1 MRISGVYR
9 GEIGESIKVL
19 TAEYSCCQ
27 ELELNKSKFEV
38 NQDTGK
44 VFRGDNYIEPLAHN
58 SHNTLSVF
66 LREEEELSLS
76 PAAQERISSFNP
88 WMKLEILHFLVY

>member
-1 MRISGVYR
+1 M
-9 GEIGESIKVL
+9 SIEVKLEKASRFKVL

-27 ELELNKSKFEV
+27 ELEPNKSKFEV

-44 VFRGDNYIEPLAHN
+44 VFQGDNYIEPLAHN